1 MKRNLALILVL
12 PALLAAQE
20 MNKDVNKMHFVRASG
35 EAIVKVKPD
44 RAEISI
50 GVITESPTAQ
60 AAAAENATQTAQVLD
75 ALKKT
80 LGSAGEL
87 KTAGYSISA
96 QYQYTN
102 GQPQKLT
109 GYQASNTVS
118 VVVTDLSLLGKV
130 IDAASNSGAN
140 NINAINFDLKDDSA
154 IRLQALAEATE
165 KARSSAEAI
174 AKALNLKVT
183 GVLQAETGEA
193 PSFRPLMTQ
202 FVANQLMAPGAR
214 TPIETGN
221 LEVRATVTVSLE
233 IQ

>member
-1 MKRNLALILVL
+1 MKRKLALILIV
-12 PALLAAQE
+12 PALLMAQD
-20 MNKDVNKMHFVRASG
+20 MNKVHFVRASG

-50 GVITESPTAQ
+50 GVINESPTAQ
-60 AAAAENATQTAQVLD
+60 AAAAENAAQTAQVLD

-87 KTAGYSISA
+87 KTVGYAISA

-109 GYQASNTVS
+109 GYQTSNTIL

-140 NINAINFDLKDDSA
+140 NINSINFDLKDDRA

-174 AKALNLKVT
+174 AKALNLKVVR
-183 GVLQAETGEA
+183 VLQAETGEA
-193 PSFRPLMTQ
+193 PGFTPVRQ
-202 FVANQLMAPGAR
+202 FVTNQLMAPGAR
-214 TPIETGN
+214 TPIEAGN
-221 LEVRATVTVSLE
+221 LEIRATVTVSLE